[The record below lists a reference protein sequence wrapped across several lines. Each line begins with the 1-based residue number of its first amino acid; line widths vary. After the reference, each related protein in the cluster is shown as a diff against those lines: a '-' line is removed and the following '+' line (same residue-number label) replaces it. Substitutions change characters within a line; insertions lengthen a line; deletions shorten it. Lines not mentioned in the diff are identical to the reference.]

1 MAALSR
7 DVLTLIAPP
16 DRIENYYETLGELGV
31 GGYGVVKR
39 CRRVKRPVIHDLALK
54 IIEKGPGF
62 KSCVLRPNKEDY
74 MDRLLKFDHPNV
86 TCYVDFLEDEK
97 YAYMVIW
104 AANKRFKISKF
115 KFKFPRARTFKL
127 FRARSRLY
135 RSQILQV
142 SIRWKAP
149 VEIYKMH
156 SFAPFSNLNFF
167 VKNC

>member
-74 MDRLLKFDHPNV
+74 MERLLKFDHPNV
-86 TCYVDFLEDEK
+86 TCYYDFLEDK
-97 YAYMVIW
+97 
-104 AANKRFKISKF
+104 
-115 KFKFPRARTFKL
+115 
-127 FRARSRLY
+127 
-135 RSQILQV
+135 
-142 SIRWKAP
+142 
-149 VEIYKMH
+149 H
-156 SFAPFSNLNFF
+156 
-167 VKNC
+167 